1 MKELLALVLALSSGA
16 VGGLLVAVLPAAR
29 SRLRNLVVLFFTV
42 GGILGSWQVAR
53 LVWAGE
59 RLRLA
64 GQLGGLSFS
73 LEPDPLGV
81 IFGLIASTLWLFT
94 VVYSF
99 GYMAGKAHQRPY
111 YSFLLLAFSVTLG
124 VAFSGNL
131 VALYLFY
138 ELLTL
143 TTYPLVIQERSEE
156 ALRAGTKYLLYNL
169 AGAAVLLLAIVL
181 TAVWGGRLDF
191 AGGPI
196 LAGGFKIGLN
206 WLLFLFTVGFGVK
219 AALMPLHRWLPAAM
233 VAPTPVSALLH
244 AVAVVYAGV
253 YGLLRVVYSVFGTRL
268 LAELGV
274 GALLP
279 WVAAGTILAGIIV
292 ALRQDE
298 LKRRLAYQTISH
310 LSYILLG
317 AITLHPWGLAGAVLQ
332 MIGYAVLKTAFFFC
346 VGLIAEQTGVT
357 RVSRM
362 GGVGRVLPKT
372 MAAFAVTTM
381 GMIGMLPLGTFWG
394 KYYLLQGSVAGG
406 KWPLAVVLVVSGF
419 LNAVC
424 FIPVVVKAFRAERTP
439 SPAPEEGGVRVAL
452 MLAPTLL
459 LVVIGLG
466 MGLFP
471 GLVWP
476 GVQAVVDWFF

>member
-1 MKELLALVLALSSGA
+1 
-16 VGGLLVAVLPAAR
+16 
-29 SRLRNLVVLFFTV
+29 
-42 GGILGSWQVAR
+42 
-53 LVWAGE
+53 
-59 RLRLA
+59 
-64 GQLGGLSFS
+64 
-73 LEPDPLGV
+73 
-81 IFGLIASTLWLFT
+81 
-94 VVYSF
+94 
-99 GYMAGKAHQRPY
+99 
-111 YSFLLLAFSVTLG
+111 
-124 VAFSGNL
+124 
-131 VALYLFY
+131 
-138 ELLTL
+138 
-143 TTYPLVIQERSEE
+143 
-156 ALRAGTKYLLYNL
+156 
-169 AGAAVLLLAIVL
+169 
-181 TAVWGGRLDF
+181 
-191 AGGPI
+191 
-196 LAGGFKIGLN
+196 
-206 WLLFLFTVGFGVK
+206 
-219 AALMPLHRWLPAAM
+219 
-233 VAPTPVSALLH
+233 
-244 AVAVVYAGV
+244 
-253 YGLLRVVYSVFGTRL
+253 
-268 LAELGV
+268 
-274 GALLP
+274 
-279 WVAAGTILAGIIV
+279 
-292 ALRQDE
+292 
-298 LKRRLAYQTISH
+298 
-310 LSYILLG
+310 
-317 AITLHPWGLAGAVLQ
+317 

-406 KWPLAVVLVVSGF
+406 KWPLAVVLVVCGF

>member
-1 MKELLALVLALSSGA
+1 M
-16 VGGLLVAVLPAAR
+16 
-29 SRLRNLVVLFFTV
+29 
-42 GGILGSWQVAR
+42 AR

-64 GQLGGLSFS
+64 DSLADCPLVWSRIVGSRFQFDRVHPLAVYRGLF
-73 LEPDPLGV
+73 
-81 IFGLIASTLWLFT
+81 LWL
-94 VVYSF
+94 Y
-99 GYMAGKAHQRPY
+99 GGEGRQRPY
-111 YSFLLLAFSVTLG
+111 YSLLLLAFSVNLG

-253 YGLLRVVYSVFGTRL
+253 YGLLRVVYSVFGTGL

-292 ALRQDE
+292 ALRQD
-298 LKRRLAYQTISH
+298 
-310 LSYILLG
+310 
-317 AITLHPWGLAGAVLQ
+317 
-332 MIGYAVLKTAFFFC
+332 
-346 VGLIAEQTGVT
+346 
-357 RVSRM
+357 
-362 GGVGRVLPKT
+362 
-372 MAAFAVTTM
+372 
-381 GMIGMLPLGTFWG
+381 
-394 KYYLLQGSVAGG
+394 
-406 KWPLAVVLVVSGF
+406 
-419 LNAVC
+419 
-424 FIPVVVKAFRAERTP
+424 
-439 SPAPEEGGVRVAL
+439 
-452 MLAPTLL
+452 
-459 LVVIGLG
+459 
-466 MGLFP
+466 
-471 GLVWP
+471 
-476 GVQAVVDWFF
+476 